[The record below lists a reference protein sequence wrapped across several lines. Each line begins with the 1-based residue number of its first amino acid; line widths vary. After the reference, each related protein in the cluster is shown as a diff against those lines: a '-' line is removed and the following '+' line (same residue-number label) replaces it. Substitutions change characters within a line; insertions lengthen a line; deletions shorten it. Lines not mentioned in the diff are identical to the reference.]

1 MNIRDRLK
9 HTAPPWACLF
19 STLMLLLLSLASC
32 TGCRQKAT
40 PQLPAQAPPATE
52 TLPAQAPAAREDDP
66 ALPAAGD
73 AARQTP
79 APAQRSL
86 LYKDPNFP
94 GISLKPWHP
103 VVIPPAAAKR
113 VRKAYQRYDTGD
125 ISADDIDELVHR
137 IYEEELDSLSCIRW
151 FYAIGA
157 PAPARAQQLLEKALA
172 ENPNDFETLYT
183 WAEIG
188 GKELERPMYGP
199 EKTAAYHRLYEMNPM
214 HPMVLHRLAQC
225 IFPTQPAEALGY
237 AQQAQQL
244 EPRFIPQGLDG
255 VCYYQMGDYEQAL
268 AAFRRA
274 HAAAPEVAKQA
285 AAKRIQRVLSTINSP
300 TAQATEQR
308 RRALGLPL
316 MGRSLFLGRHP

>member
-1 MNIRDRLK
+1 MNIRDRHQRLS
-9 HTAPPWACLF
+9 HPWGFWL
-19 STLMLLLLSLASC
+19 STLMLLLLSFASC
-32 TGCRQKAT
+32 TGCGQKAT
-40 PQLPAQAPPATE
+40 QEMPAPATPATE
-52 TLPAQAPAAREDDP
+52 TP
-66 ALPAAGD
+66 
-73 AARQTP
+73 P
-79 APAQRSL
+79 APASP

-94 GISLKPWHP
+94 GISLRPWPP
-103 VVIPPAAAKR
+103 VVIPPALEESERASFQLYKAKEISVDAHLENLYR
-113 VRKAYQRYDTGD
+113 LYREHLSAVAFVR
-125 ISADDIDELVHR
+125 ELSR
-137 IYEEELDSLSCIRW
+137 WSGPYAGKYEP
-151 FYAIGA
+151 Y
-157 PAPARAQQLLEKALA
+157 LEKLLA

-199 EKTAAYHRLYEMNPM
+199 EKTAAYRRLYEMNSM

-255 VCYYQMGDYEQAL
+255 VCYFQMGDYEQAL

-274 HAAAPEVAKQA
+274 HAAAPEVAKPA
-285 AAKRIQRVLSTINSP
+285 AAKRIQRVLQSINSP
-300 TAQATEQR
+300 KRQATQQR
-308 RRALGLPL
+308 RRDLGLPL